1 MKLGIIGCGAYAI
14 ALASLLEKKDIR
26 ITMWTKLESE
36 YQELKKNHTNLQSL
50 NYKLDETVEFTQ
62 SLETLTKESDAI
74 IIAIPTKFIND
85 TILEMKPYYKEQEL
99 LIATKGMEQ
108 KENILLHE
116 YLEKEL
122 KTDKIACISGPSFAS
137 DIILKTPIGFTI
149 ASKNQKSLYY
159 FKNLFQ
165 KEKPKEKEEEKMLLT
180 IDQLYNI
187 NNNLNKADCEYYINA
202 LNRVLPLYGINTPL
216 RLAHFLA
223 QVLHESGHLKYK
235 SENLNYSAQ
244 ALLKVFPKYFKT
256 TADANAYAR
265 QPVKIANRVYANRM
279 GNGNEASGEGWK
291 YRGRGLLQITGR
303 SNYEQCG
310 KYINSDLM
318 HYPDS
323 ILGDPDLN
331 VKVACWYWTTRNLNQ
346 FADNDDIVTITK
358 KINGGL
364 NGLQD
369 RTTVLQKA
377 KLILNC

>member
-1 MKLGIIGCGAYAI
+1 M
-14 ALASLLEKKDIR
+14 
-26 ITMWTKLESE
+26 
-36 YQELKKNHTNLQSL
+36 
-50 NYKLDETVEFTQ
+50 
-62 SLETLTKESDAI
+62 
-74 IIAIPTKFIND
+74 
-85 TILEMKPYYKEQEL
+85 
-99 LIATKGMEQ
+99 
-108 KENILLHE
+108 NIL
-116 YLEKEL
+116 
-122 KTDKIACISGPSFAS
+122 DF
-137 DIILKTPIGFTI
+137 
-149 ASKNQKSLYY
+149 
-159 FKNLFQ
+159 FKNLFK

-180 IDQLYNI
+180 VDQLYNI
-187 NNNLNKADCEYYINA
+187 NNKLNKAECEYYINA
-202 LNRVLPLYGINTPL
+202 LNRVLPLYNINTPL

-256 TADANAYAR
+256 IIDANAYAR

-310 KYINSDLM
+310 KYINSDLI

-346 FADNDDIVTITK
+346 FADSNDIVTITK

-364 NGLQD
+364 NGLED
-369 RTTVLQKA
+369 RTKVLQKA

>member
-1 MKLGIIGCGAYAI
+1 M
-14 ALASLLEKKDIR
+14 
-26 ITMWTKLESE
+26 
-36 YQELKKNHTNLQSL
+36 
-50 NYKLDETVEFTQ
+50 
-62 SLETLTKESDAI
+62 
-74 IIAIPTKFIND
+74 
-85 TILEMKPYYKEQEL
+85 
-99 LIATKGMEQ
+99 
-108 KENILLHE
+108 NIL
-116 YLEKEL
+116 
-122 KTDKIACISGPSFAS
+122 DF
-137 DIILKTPIGFTI
+137 
-149 ASKNQKSLYY
+149 
-159 FKNLFQ
+159 FKNLFK

>member
-1 MKLGIIGCGAYAI
+1 M
-14 ALASLLEKKDIR
+14 
-26 ITMWTKLESE
+26 
-36 YQELKKNHTNLQSL
+36 
-50 NYKLDETVEFTQ
+50 
-62 SLETLTKESDAI
+62 
-74 IIAIPTKFIND
+74 
-85 TILEMKPYYKEQEL
+85 
-99 LIATKGMEQ
+99 
-108 KENILLHE
+108 NIL
-116 YLEKEL
+116 
-122 KTDKIACISGPSFAS
+122 DF
-137 DIILKTPIGFTI
+137 
-149 ASKNQKSLYY
+149 
-159 FKNLFQ
+159 FKNLFK

-180 IDQLYNI
+180 IDQLYSI

-256 TADANAYAR
+256 TTDANAYAR